1 MRMAALAAAALG
13 LATACAC
20 EPGVIFG
27 DDFRGKLA
35 DGWVWIHEDPAA
47 WRATDQGLEIRIQ
60 PGNMW
65 GPANNATNIL
75 VRPVPDPAREPI
87 EVSVTVSNKPS
98 GQYEQADLVWYY
110 DDSHMVKIGQEQ
122 VNGALC
128 LVMGREEMDKTM
140 TLAKIPIESLSL
152 ELRLVASGN
161 TIRGQYRPTGT
172 MEWKDAAE
180 CELPKNGEPK
190 VSLQAYQ
197 GPKDAVHWARFSAL
211 RIASGR

>member
-1 MRMAALAAAALG
+1 MAALAAMTLSAMPVFA
-13 LATACAC
+13 
-20 EPGVIFG
+20 EESGVIFG
-27 DDFRGKLA
+27 DDFRGKLG
-35 DGWVWIHEDPAA
+35 DGWVWIREEPGA

-65 GPANNATNIL
+65 GPTNNATNIL
-75 VRPVPDPAREPI
+75 VRPVPDPARDPI

-98 GQYEQADLVWYY
+98 GQFEQADLVWYY

-128 LVMGREEMDKTM
+128 LVMGREEKDKTK

-161 TIRGQYRPTGT
+161 TIRGHYRPTGT

-180 CELPKNGEPK
+180 CELPKSGEPK

-197 GPKDAVHWARFSAL
+197 GPKDAGHWARFCAF
-211 RIASGR
+211 RIAIGR